1 MVSRTPDLNVH
12 LKKYDLSKRWGLAP
26 KTLDR
31 WRQRGVG
38 PLFLK
43 IGGHVVYRL
52 IDVEAYELANLKST
66 TNKHQGS
73 LLTDDEK
80 KFVELGH

>member
-1 MVSRTPDLNVH
+1 MDIKTHLNI
-12 LKKYDLSKRWGLAP
+12 YDLSKRWGLAP

-43 IGGHVVYRL
+43 LGGHVVYRL
-52 IDVEAYELANLKST
+52 IDIEAYEMANLKST
-66 TNKHQGS
+66 TNKHQGY
-73 LLTDDEK
+73 LLTDQEK
-80 KFVELGH
+80 KFVEIVH

>member
-1 MVSRTPDLNVH
+1 MSTSDRIIHLNI
-12 LKKYDLSKRWGLAP
+12 YDLAKRWGLAP

-52 IDVEAYELANLKST
+52 IDIEAYELANLKST
-66 TNKHQGS
+66 TNKHRGS
-73 LLTDDEK
+73 LLTDEEK
-80 KFVELGH
+80 KFVEIGY